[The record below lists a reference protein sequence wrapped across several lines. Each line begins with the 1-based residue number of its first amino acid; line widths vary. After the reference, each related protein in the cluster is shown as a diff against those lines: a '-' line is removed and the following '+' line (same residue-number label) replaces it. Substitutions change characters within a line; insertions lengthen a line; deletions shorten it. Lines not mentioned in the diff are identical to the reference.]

1 MFEAQSTP
9 ERAAL
14 SRTLWC
20 SALRVPWPPLAP
32 PLGTKPSFS
41 LASDLRPE
49 AQDNQ
54 SFSWAPKIVLSG
66 RQKDLYFSM
75 SSDFSFFVNI
85 YISEN

>member
-1 MFEAQSTP
+1 LKRNP
-9 ERAAL
+9 PPRER
-14 SRTLWC
+14 RY
-20 SALRVPWPPLAP
+20 LARFGVRRFGRHRRHQPP

-41 LASDLRPE
+41 LASDLQPE
-49 AQDNQ
+49 AQDNP